1 MLMWDFI
8 GNQRGGV
15 VKIFTDSLN
24 IFALAGILNLNP
36 VVGINNQRNFIE
48 IRVISKSRKRKRNE
62 IFAIMILMVNTT

>member
-48 IRVISKSRKRKRNE
+48 IRVIWKRKKK
-62 IFAIMILMVNTT
+62 T